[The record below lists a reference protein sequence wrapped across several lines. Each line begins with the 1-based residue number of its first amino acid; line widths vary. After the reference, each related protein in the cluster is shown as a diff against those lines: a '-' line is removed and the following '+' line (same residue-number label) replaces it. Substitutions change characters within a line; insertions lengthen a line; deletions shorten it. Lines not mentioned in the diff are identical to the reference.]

1 MGGPP
6 ATPNGNGAHQKSLKV
21 SHSPQ
26 LTVCYSLFRKTR
38 EVSKMATPVGD
49 KRLYET
55 LCKVLDSLRS
65 EAPTSISIYHPPA
78 GNVDGLIQARSRAFL
93 HLFLKARFG
102 MIDFAEREELV
113 TDGKHDGGIDAY
125 YIDKKNKRTY
135 ILQPKFRA
143 TSANFTTT
151 NMTPSDLLKMDV
163 KRIMKGEKCDE
174 DGTPYNGKIHGMQK
188 AVQKV
193 TDIGGY
199 STHVVLLGNTKN
211 LSSSQLHKL
220 IDGYTPDQV
229 SHDRAYQ
236 ELVFPVING
245 TYFVEPSLTIEI
257 NLENLKGATHLDYEV
272 KAASLKSNV
281 KLLFVPTSEIGRI
294 MHQYRNSVLKFNPR
308 SFLELQ
314 KNPVNQEIETSV
326 KKIKSNEFAL
336 FNNGITII
344 ADQTSVSSDTAKQG
358 SAQVVLTNPQLV
370 NGAQTAYT
378 LARIYE
384 NCLKHN
390 DFKVFKGKEVLLKVI
405 TFVGPQKPSN
415 TDARLRLIADI
426 SKASN
431 SQTKVEESDR
441 RSNDPVQI
449 KLQQELFNEFGL
461 YYERKLGEFSD
472 GLRYGYVPVNLL
484 VKREKLVRVALAC
497 DYRTNQTRSSTKKF
511 FDQAALASLLKISEA
526 AKYAYGYQVLELLEL
541 RRKVK
546 PKTKGDRYHTKEFGQ
561 ALRYGQYA
569 VVTACANLGPPASKT
584 EAQIV
589 DSILGQWQNFEAWA
603 AKQPSNKPY
612 TTGSAFDFDNYYKGS
627 TINSDLKN
635 YTFTS

>member
-1 MGGPP
+1 
-6 ATPNGNGAHQKSLKV
+6 
-21 SHSPQ
+21 
-26 LTVCYSLFRKTR
+26 
-38 EVSKMATPVGD
+38 MATSVGE
-49 KRLYET
+49 KRLYDT

-65 EAPTSISIYHPPA
+65 EAPTTVAIYHPPA
-78 GNVDGLIQARSRAFL
+78 GNSDGLIQARSRALL

-102 MIDFAEREELV
+102 MIDFAEREALV
-113 TDGKHDGGIDAY
+113 TDGKYDGGIDAY
-125 YIDKKNKRTY
+125 YIDKKNKRIY
-135 ILQPKFRA
+135 ILQSKFRA
-143 TSANFTTT
+143 TSANFANT
-151 NMTPSDLLKMDV
+151 NMTPTDLLKMDV
-163 KRIMKGEKCDE
+163 KRIMSGEKSAE
-174 DGTPYNGKIHGMQK
+174 DGTPYNSKIHSMQK

-193 TDIGGY
+193 TDIGSY
-199 STHVVLLGNTKN
+199 STHVVLLGNTKS
-211 LSSSQLHKL
+211 LSQGQLHKL
-220 IDGYTPDQV
+220 IDGYVPDQI
-229 SHDRAYQ
+229 SHERAYQ

-245 TYFVEPSLTIEI
+245 TYFVEPNLTIEI
-257 NLENLKGATHLDYEV
+257 NLANLKGATHLDYEV
-272 KAASLKSNV
+272 KATSLKSNV
-281 KLLFVPTSEIGRI
+281 KLVFVPTSEIGRI

-358 SAQVVLTNPQLV
+358 SAQIVLTNPQLV

-384 NCLKHN
+384 DSLKRN
-390 DFKVFKGKEVLLKVI
+390 DFKIFKGKEVLLKVI

-449 KLQQELFNEFGL
+449 KLQQELFKEFGL

-472 GLRYGYVPVNLL
+472 GLRYGYVPTNLL

-497 DYRTNQTRSSTKKF
+497 DYRTNQTRASTKKF
-511 FDQAALASLLKISEA
+511 FDQTALASLLKVAEA
-526 AKYAYGYQVLELLEL
+526 AKYAYGYQVLELLEQK
-541 RRKVK
+541 RKEK
-546 PKTKGDRYHTKEFGQ
+546 AKTKGDRYHTKEYGQ

-569 VVTACANLGPPASKT
+569 VVTVCANLGPQASKT
-584 EAQIV
+584 EVQTV
-589 DSILGQWQNFEAWA
+589 NSILGQWQDFEAWVI
-603 AKQPSNKPY
+603 KQSTNKAY
-612 TTGSAFDFDNYYKGS
+612 TTGGAFDFDNYYKGA
-627 TINSDLKN
+627 TVNADLQN
-635 YTFTS
+635 YAFKI